1 MIWKGKTNMKIT
13 SVAPKGAIFMSNL
26 RRTLPLNYL
35 SADAYLEEYNYKK
48 NGDIDEQEIFDDASD
63 LAAELYTS
71 CCDKLCDLFLAFEA
85 DADHDN
91 TYGLIEQ
98 IYAKWNE
105 PVPMYIRAFAAIPEV
120 WEVFV
125 KMTADELEIYREG
138 SDEGGED
145 E

>member
-1 MIWKGKTNMKIT
+1 MKIT

-85 DADHDN
+85 DAS
-91 TYGLIEQ
+91 
-98 IYAKWNE
+98 
-105 PVPMYIRAFAAIPEV
+105 R
-120 WEVFV
+120 
-125 KMTADELEIYREG
+125 
-138 SDEGGED
+138 
-145 E
+145 